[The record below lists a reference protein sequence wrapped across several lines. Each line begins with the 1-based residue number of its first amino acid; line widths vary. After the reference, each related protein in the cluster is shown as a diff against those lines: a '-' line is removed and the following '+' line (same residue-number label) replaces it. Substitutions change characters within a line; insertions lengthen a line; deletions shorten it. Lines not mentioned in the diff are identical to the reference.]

1 VIFIMASNIGV
12 IKQMRADV
20 GKSIK
25 KSFMFTECFII
36 SKPQMGIDQVGS
48 GIASQDP
55 TCSWASR
62 SPILTEIGLDSF
74 LAPAIAMG

>member
-1 VIFIMASNIGV
+1 MASNIGV
-12 IKQMRADV
+12 IKQIRADV

-25 KSFMFTECFII
+25 KSFMFTECVII
-36 SKPQMGIDQVGS
+36 SEPQMGIDQVGP
-48 GIASQDP
+48 GIVSQDP

-62 SPILTEIGLDSF
+62 SPYLTDIGLESF

>member
-1 VIFIMASNIGV
+1 MASNIGV

-25 KSFMFTECFII
+25 KIFMFPECVII
-36 SKPQMGIDQVGS
+36 SEPQMGIDQVRP
-48 GIASQDP
+48 GIVCQDP

-62 SPILTEIGLDSF
+62 SPNLTDIGLDSF